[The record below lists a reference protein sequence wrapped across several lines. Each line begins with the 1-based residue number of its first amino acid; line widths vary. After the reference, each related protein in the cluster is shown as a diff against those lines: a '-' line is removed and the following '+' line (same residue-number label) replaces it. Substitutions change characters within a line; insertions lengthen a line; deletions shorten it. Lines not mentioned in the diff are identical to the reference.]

1 MNENDYA
8 IAVGISLYPEEFAP
22 LTGAPKDATRFME
35 WVLSPD
41 GGDVPS
47 DNTRL
52 IVTQRD
58 QQPGSILDWKPDQD
72 DVDAALI
79 DFGLRHK
86 WKRTYKGKNGKKFL
100 GRRLYFYFAG
110 HGYGPKAGNV
120 GMLMADAAPSR
131 LRKSL
136 SLSDYREFFA
146 ARALFEEIVLIVD
159 CCRDPLPLGIG
170 ETDLPS
176 PPSFNLDRVNPPPST
191 AEFVLLA
198 AENGRKSYEM
208 VDPDTGEPG
217 GVLTRLLLK
226 ALRDR
231 TAAERG
237 KITAAGI
244 KRYMEANFAELTS
257 RVDGRAM
264 FQNPQFQ
271 GTAVEL
277 LQAPELIFGC
287 PIEAAAPA
295 TVQVRIV
302 VPESFTGELIVAE
315 GGKTEIA
322 RQSAEKATKS
332 APPWF
337 VELLPSKRYAVRH
350 VVSRRKSRAAVIG
363 WPELEVTNNVFV
375 FPGDDSD
382 T

>member
-1 MNENDYA
+1 MNDSDYA

-22 LTGAPKDATRFME
+22 LTGAPRDATRFME

-52 IVTQRD
+52 IVTQLD
-58 QQPGSILDWKPDQD
+58 QQPSSILDWKPDQD

-79 DFGLRHK
+79 DFGLRQK
-86 WKRTYKGKNGKKFL
+86 WKRTWKGKKGKTFL

-110 HGYGPKAGNV
+110 HGYAPKAGNV

-136 SLSDYREFFA
+136 SLSDYRDFFA
-146 ARALFEEIVLIVD
+146 ARALFEEIVFIVD
-159 CCRDPLPLGIG
+159 CCRDPLPLGIDN
-170 ETDLPS
+170 TDLPS
-176 PPSFNLDRVNPPPST
+176 PPSFNLERVNPPPRT
-191 AEFVLLA
+191 TEFVLLA
-198 AENGRKSYEM
+198 AENGSKSYEM
-208 VDPDTGEPG
+208 VDPETREPG
-217 GVLTRLLLK
+217 GILTRLFLK
-226 ALRDR
+226 ALRDG
-231 TAAERG
+231 TSADQG

-244 KRYMEANFAELTS
+244 KRYMEAHLAELAS
-257 RVDGRAM
+257 RVDGRPM

-277 LQAPELIFGC
+277 ARPPELIFGC
-287 PIEAAAPA
+287 LTPAAGPT

-302 VPESFTGELIVAE
+302 VPESFTGELIVLE
-315 GGKTEIA
+315 DGKTEIA
-322 RQSAEKATKS
+322 RQPAKQATKS
-332 APPWF
+332 SPPWV

-350 VVSRRKSRAAVIG
+350 VVSPSKSKAAVIG
-363 WPELEVTNNVFV
+363 WLELEVTNNVFV

-382 T
+382 N